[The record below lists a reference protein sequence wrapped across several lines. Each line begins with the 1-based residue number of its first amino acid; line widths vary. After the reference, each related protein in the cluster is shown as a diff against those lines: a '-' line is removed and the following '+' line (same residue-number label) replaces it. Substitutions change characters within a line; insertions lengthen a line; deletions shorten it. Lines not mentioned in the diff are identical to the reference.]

1 MKAAS
6 HSRFSSRVR
15 KQHGM
20 AMLEVLVSVLLFSLG
35 VLGLFGLQ
43 AHAIKFSVEADTR
56 NRAALLA
63 NEVATAMWLA
73 NSVAID
79 TATEGNAW
87 DARAKAELPSGDI
100 EVAAVDAA
108 VMPNSADV
116 TVTWK
121 PPQRSASEPDS
132 SRLRTRVT
140 LPPP

>member
-1 MKAAS
+1 
-6 HSRFSSRVR
+6 
-15 KQHGM
+15 M
-20 AMLEVLVSVLLFSLG
+20 AMLEVLVSILLFSLG
-35 VLGLFGLQ
+35 ILGLFGLQ

-87 DARAKAELPSGDI
+87 DARAKTELPNGDI
-100 EVAAVDAA
+100 EVAAVDAS

-121 PPQRSASEPDS
+121 PPQRAAGEPDS